1 VRRLLIA
8 VAVLA
13 LLGGCTSESTS
24 GSTGGS
30 PTDDITAPSGDGER
44 TIRVGEFNI
53 EYGGTIVDW
62 NQTVAAAKALDA
74 DVIGIEEA
82 WGHTRKLAAA
92 IGYPYADPR
101 RQIISRLPLLHAQ
114 DDPMQTL
121 YVEIAPGE
129 VIAIGN
135 VHLNSVNYGPL
146 RTDTRSPAFIKAAE
160 KRTRV
165 PGIELYA
172 KALAGVAATGVPAF
186 VVGDLNS
193 PSHLDWTDATVGV
206 RPQMTYPLDWPVTET
221 LAAAGFTDS
230 YRAVHPDPVQDP
242 GLTWP
247 SGRPKVAG
255 EWNPPPNSPQDRI
268 DAIHVIG
275 PATPVSSEVIGEDDI
290 DPWPSDH
297 RALVS
302 TFDVTP
308 GTPPDLVS
316 VDERVVGQG
325 TPATVRTHGQGTVR
339 VLDAKG
345 NEVASQPTGG
355 VDAALSVDTAAMGP
369 GLYDVTLEDES
380 GASIGTTEFWVS
392 KPGEEPS
399 LTVKPRIA
407 YGDPIDVAWHVA
419 PGNRWDW
426 IGIYRRGADPEV
438 ASYLLWAYTDGT
450 IEGHVSL
457 DDAAFGKFPLPAD
470 DYTAMLL
477 VDDSY
482 AAVAT
487 EDFTITPG

>member
-1 VRRLLIA
+1 MLG
-8 VAVLA
+8 
-13 LLGGCTSESTS
+13 LLGGCTSGSTS
-24 GSTGGS
+24 SSETEGS
-30 PTDDITAPSGDGER
+30 PAPSGEH
-44 TIRVGEFNI
+44 TIRIGEFNI

-62 NQTVAAAKALDA
+62 DQTVAAVRALDA

-82 WGHTRKLAAA
+82 WGNTRKLAAA

-114 DDPMQTL
+114 DDPMQVL
-121 YVEIAPGE
+121 YVEVGPGQ
-129 VIAIGN
+129 VIAVGN
-135 VHLNSVNYGPL
+135 VHLNSVNYGPN

-165 PGIELYA
+165 PGIELYT

-186 VVGDLNS
+186 IIGDLNS
-193 PSHLDWTDATVGV
+193 PSHLDWTEATVGA

-230 YRAVHPDPVQDP
+230 FRAVHPDPVQDP

-268 DAIHVIG
+268 DAIHVAG
-275 PATPVSSEVIGEDDI
+275 PATATASEVLGEDDI

-302 TFDVTP
+302 TFDITP
-308 GTPPDLVS
+308 GTPPPLVS
-316 VDERVVGQG
+316 VDERVVEQG
-325 TPATVRTHGQGTVR
+325 ATAEIRTHGDGAVHI
-339 VLDAKG
+339 VDGDGA
-345 NEVASQPTGG
+345 EVASQPTGG
-355 VDAALSVDTAAMGP
+355 IDAALSFDTSALAP
-369 GLYDVTLEDES
+369 GHYDVAFEDPS
-380 GASIGTTEFWVS
+380 GASIATTEFWIAE
-392 KPGEEPS
+392 PGEEPS
-399 LTVKPRIA
+399 ITVDRRIA
-407 YGDPIDVAWHVA
+407 HGEPIDVGWQVA

-450 IEGHVSL
+450 IEGNVSL
-457 DDAAFGKFPLPAD
+457 DDAAFGTFPLPPG

-482 AAVAT
+482 EAVAT
-487 EDFTITPG
+487 RDFTITP